1 MNIFNL
7 SFGKDS
13 MATLLLAI
21 EQGIPIDRVM
31 YCDIRFSDEISGEH
45 PLMAEWIP
53 EAERIL
59 KEKFGITVEHA
70 FSITFLEQF
79 FKEKQKGK
87 HIGDIYGFPH
97 IISAWCNS
105 RLKIAAIN
113 KYLSQFRNQNI
124 TQFVGIAYDELKR
137 WERIKQKESVAR
149 KYRSLL
155 VEQHIPEQYAFIIC
169 AKYDLIS
176 PMYKAS
182 DEIYRGGCWF
192 CPKQCN
198 ADLYSLWKNYP
209 DYYQKLVELE
219 PYSLHNKFK
228 PDGNLSDYAKRFEA
242 GYVPKRRKTRENVI
256 QEDFFN
262 LIEQEDKQ

>member
-13 MATLLLAI
+13 MATLILAA

-31 YCDIRFSDEISGEH
+31 YCEIKFNDEISAEH
-45 PLMAEWIP
+45 PVMAEWIP
-53 EAERIL
+53 TAERIL
-59 KEKFGITVEHA
+59 KERFGITVEHA
-70 FSITFLEQF
+70 FSRTYLDWF
-79 FKEKQKGK
+79 FKKNQRGN
-87 HIGDIYGFPH
+87 HIGDMHGFPH
-97 IISAWCNS
+97 ILSAWCNS

-113 KYLSQFRNQNI
+113 KYLAQFRNQNI
-124 TQFVGIAYDELKR
+124 TQFVGIAYDEPKR
-137 WERIKQKESVAR
+137 WERMKAKETSSH

-155 VEQHIPEQYAFIIC
+155 VEQNLTEQDAFRIC
-169 AKYDLIS
+169 EKHNCLS
-176 PMYKAS
+176 PIYKC
-182 DEIYRGGCWF
+182 DDGIYRGGCWF

-219 PYSLHNKFK
+219 PYSPHNKFK

-242 GYVPKRRKTRENVI
+242 GYVPKRRKKRQTSV
-256 QEDFFN
+256 QMDMFKDF
-262 LIEQEDKQ
+262 K